1 MVGGAGAGRGKWK
14 ALETGQGVA
23 ETEHCARPSTSSSCV
38 GGRPCC
44 GLLFARAACALGTPQ
59 WCEMSVTQPRGGLV
73 SADTAGLGRGLR
85 AGTPGKLSG
94 DACAADLL
102 CKPQAARGQV
112 TSITREGAGERCRMW
127 DRPRRHDS
135 ESSRLT
141 LPRGGA

>member
-1 MVGGAGAGRGKWK
+1 MESSGDG
-14 ALETGQGVA
+14 TGCCQA
-23 ETEHCARPSTSSSCV
+23 CARPSTSSSCV

-59 WCEMSVTQPRGGLV
+59 RCEMSVTQPRGGLV

-94 DACAADLL
+94 DARAADLL

>member
-1 MVGGAGAGRGKWK
+1 MGWGGAGAGRGKWK

-23 ETEHCARPSTSSSCV
+23 RPAH
-38 GGRPCC
+38 GPPPCC

-59 WCEMSVTQPRGGLV
+59 RCEMSVTQPRGGLV
-73 SADTAGLGRGLR
+73 PADTAGLGRGLR

-94 DACAADLL
+94 DARAADLL

-141 LPRGGA
+141 LPRGGV